1 MAGGLCLPDHMQ
13 RACEADRLTDAD
25 RRGLSAL
32 VWTHVNLCGR
42 LELDMDAHLDLEPS
56 GPASLP
62 GERTT

>member
-1 MAGGLCLPDHMQ
+1 MQ
-13 RACEADRLTDAD
+13 RACEADRLTDAG

-32 VWTHVNLCGR
+32 VWTHVNLYGR

-62 GERTT
+62 SERTT